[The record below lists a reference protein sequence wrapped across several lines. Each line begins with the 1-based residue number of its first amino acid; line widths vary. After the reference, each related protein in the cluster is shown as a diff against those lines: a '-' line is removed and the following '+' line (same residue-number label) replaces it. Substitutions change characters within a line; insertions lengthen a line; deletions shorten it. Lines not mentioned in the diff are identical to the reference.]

1 MGLQSWTGQALR
13 RKTWESRPPER
24 TNTPPLTIRLAGPAD
39 GEALRRLA
47 ETDSSAAPAGQVLI
61 AEVDGRLWAA
71 LSLDDGHAVADPFR
85 PTGEL
90 AWLLVEH
97 ARRLR
102 RAERPKLTR
111 RLRPATS

>member
-1 MGLQSWTGQALR
+1 MQTPSWARQALA
-13 RKTWESRPPER
+13 RKTLDSRPSRPDA
-24 TNTPPLTIRLAGPAD
+24 PPLTIRVAGPAD
-39 GEALRRLA
+39 ADAVRDLSA
-47 ETDSSAAPAGQVLI
+47 TDSAVPPTGEVLL

-102 RAERPKLTR
+102 RADSPGLTR
-111 RLRPATS
+111 RLRAVAA